1 MTSVR
6 SANPSFQATNLKPN
20 TNCIYTMHKSFLKS
34 LVLVVVTAFALT
46 LSPTAFAQITTAG
59 MSGTLRAAD
68 GKALSGVTVTAV
80 HTPTNAS
87 FTAVTSAAG
96 RFTFVGLP
104 VGGPFTLSAKTD
116 VGEATNNGVFTEL
129 GNEVEVSLYAK
140 SDTVQLEKLVVGGR
154 RGDLNAFAQGSGT
167 ILDRV
172 QLDAKPTT
180 ERSFADLVSATPQV
194 TLQALSSANDREEAH
209 IVALGQN
216 NRFNS
221 FMIDGARIND
231 VFGLNGTGLAA
242 FFNPISPDTLDQ
254 MSVQVSPYSANFS
267 FFTGAAINAVT
278 KSGSNTFHGSAY
290 YYFKGDQL
298 YNIQLQG
305 NNPKEQSITGVKILP
320 KLERITY
327 GGTFSG
333 PLWKDHIFF
342 FLNYEKYSSVSN
354 GRTLTFTPDAGVEDQ
369 ILARLKQYSST
380 VNWGDKVTAATTNA
394 QSEKKMLAK
403 VDWNISDKHR
413 LTVRYSKTD
422 GLVPQFGNLGGG
434 VTINGV
440 ASSAIG
446 AAPTGHFY
454 NQTRV
459 GKSYSAQFNSD
470 WTSDF
475 KTELRF
481 TRNTDDQLTPTASTA
496 PLIVINGLTG
506 TDLRTNVPGTGAYVA
521 GTEQFRHGNVINV
534 VNRQASAKADYFW
547 NNFVFTGGV
556 EREWSDFVN
565 LFRSGSYGLVAFRN
579 LADFL
584 ADTNG
589 VISRNYYDPA
599 VRPVA
604 DISDFAI
611 NSIYGQAKWNYS
623 NRLNATFGLRV
634 DKTDTSISPALNQ
647 TFLTTTGFR
656 NDGTPGGVTAIAPRF
671 GFNYSLDDKRI
682 TQIHGGAG
690 YFMGRSPWVFFSN
703 SFGNTG
709 VGTFSRAST
718 DVTNPLTNSLTSYFT
733 SEFNAANPIG
743 TGTDNPTLRREV
755 DFNDNHVKMPAVW
768 RANLNLDHKLP
779 FLDSMVTVEYD
790 YTRVAEGLI
799 TTNENLKP
807 LAGAL
812 ALDGRA
818 RFSGTPGTQA
828 NALYPAYTNM
838 YRVSNTNVGQSNY
851 VTLEWSRPMKNN
863 WSFRLAYSRGHS
875 TEAQSNS
882 QTTAGG
888 QFLRNIVFNQNT
900 VELSTADYEIKDRL
914 QFNLS
919 RQFEFI
925 KKAKTT
931 VALYYEGRS
940 GNPESWVFGGDLNG
954 DGQSFNDTVVIPT
967 GPSDPKFDFS
977 GMTQPQQDAFFKL
990 ISDSG
995 LAKYAGQKF
1004 VPKNSF
1010 YEPWVNRL
1018 DLNFRQDIPIHGSAK
1033 LQFGL
1038 DFVNFGA
1045 FLSKSTFGYTEVA
1058 PNQSN
1063 DAFRTLTLT
1072 SGTSYN
1078 NATGQIKPLFSGT
1091 VTATNPNGVFLFVPN
1106 QIDNLQSR
1114 WRIQLVAKLMF

>member
-1 MTSVR
+1 
-6 SANPSFQATNLKPN
+6 
-20 TNCIYTMHKSFLKS
+20 MHRSFLKS
-34 LVLVVVTAFALT
+34 LVLAVVTALALT

-59 MSGTLRAAD
+59 ISGTLRTTE
-68 GKALSGVTVTAV
+68 GKSLAGVTVTAL
-80 HTPTNAS
+80 HRPTNAS
-87 FTAVTSAAG
+87 FTAVTSPAG
-96 RFTFVGLP
+96 RFTFIGLP
-104 VGGPFTLSAKTD
+104 VGGPFTVSAHTD
-116 VGEATNNGVFTEL
+116 AGDAVDTDVFTEL
-129 GNEVEVSLYAK
+129 GNEVEIALSPK
-140 SDTVQLEKLVVGGR
+140 SETVQLEKFVVGGTR
-154 RGDLNAFAQGSGT
+154 NDLDSYAQGSGT

-172 QLDAKPTT
+172 QLDAKPSS

-221 FMIDGARIND
+221 VMIDGARIND
-231 VFGLNGTGLAA
+231 VFGLNGSGLAA

-254 MSVQVSPYSANFS
+254 MSVQVSPYPANFS
-267 FFTGAAINAVT
+267 FFTGAAINVVT
-278 KSGSNTFHGSAY
+278 KSGSNDFHGSAY
-290 YYFKGDQL
+290 YYFRGDQL
-298 YNIQLQG
+298 YGFQLQG
-305 NNPKEQSITGVKILP
+305 DNPKEQAATGVKILP
-320 KLERITY
+320 KLQRSTW

-333 PLWKDHIFF
+333 PIWKDHIFF
-342 FLNYEKYSSVSN
+342 FLNYENYVSISN
-354 GRTLTFTPDAGVEDQ
+354 GRTLTFAPATGVEDQ

-380 VNWGDKVTAATTNA
+380 IAWGNPVTAATSNRQT
-394 QSEKKMLAK
+394 EKKMLAK
-403 VDWNISDKHR
+403 VDWKISDKHR
-413 LTVRYSKTD
+413 LTARYSKTD
-422 GLVPQFGNLGGG
+422 GLVPQFGNLGSG

-440 ASSAIG
+440 SSGAVGAS
-446 AAPTGHFY
+446 PTGHFY
-454 NQTRV
+454 DQTRV
-459 GKSYSAQFNSD
+459 GKSYSGQFNSD

-481 TRNTDDQLTPTASTA
+481 TRNTDDQLTPTYSTA
-496 PLIVINGLTG
+496 PLIVINGVTG
-506 TDLRTNVPGTGAYVA
+506 TDLRTNTPITTGAYVA
-521 GTEQFRHGNVINV
+521 GTEQFRHGNIINV

-547 NNFVFTGGV
+547 NDFVFTGGV

-565 LFRSGSYGLVAFRN
+565 LFRSGSYGLVAFPT
-579 LADFL
+579 LAGFL
-584 ADTNG
+584 ADTGG

-599 VRPVA
+599 VRPVS

-623 NRLNATFGLRV
+623 NRLNVTLGLRL
-634 DKTDTSISPALNQ
+634 DQTDTSIHPALNQ
-647 TFLTTTGFR
+647 AFLTATGFR
-656 NDGTPGGVTAIAPRF
+656 NDGTPGGVSALAPRF
-671 GFNYSLDDKRI
+671 GFNYSLDDKRL
-682 TQIHGGAG
+682 TQIHGGFG

-709 VGTFSRAST
+709 VGTFSRSST
-718 DVTNPLTNSLTSYFT
+718 DPVNALTNSLGTYLTTQFDGS
-733 SEFNAANPIG
+733 NPIG
-743 TGTDNPTLRREV
+743 SGTDNPSLRREV
-755 DFNDNHVKMPAVW
+755 DFNDNNVKMPAVW
-768 RANLNLDHKLP
+768 RGNLNIDHKLP
-779 FLDSMVTVEYD
+779 FLNSTVTVEYD
-790 YTRVAEGLI
+790 YTKVAEGLI

-807 LAGAL
+807 LAGGL

-818 RFSGTPGTQA
+818 RFSGTPGTLA

-838 YRVSNTNVGQSNY
+838 YRVSNTKVGQSNY
-851 VTLEWSRPMKNN
+851 VTLEWSRPMKDN
-863 WSFRLAYSRGHS
+863 WSFRLAYTHGHS

-900 VELSTADYEIKDRL
+900 VELSTADYEIKDRF

-931 VALYYEGRS
+931 VSLYYEGRS

-954 DGQSFNDTVVIPT
+954 DGQTFNDTVVIPT
-967 GPSDPKFDFS
+967 GPTDPKFDFT
-977 GMTQPQQDAFFKL
+977 GMTAAQQTAFFAL
-990 ISDSG
+990 INSSG
-995 LAKYAGQKF
+995 LSKYAGQKF

-1018 DLNFRQDIPIHGSAK
+1018 DLNFKQDIPIHGSAK
-1033 LQFGL
+1033 LQVGL

-1045 FLSKSTFGYTEVA
+1045 FLSKSLFGYTEVA
-1058 PNQSN
+1058 PNQTN

-1078 NATGQIKPLFSGT
+1078 AAGQIKPLFSGT
-1091 VTATNPNGVFLFVPN
+1091 VTATNPNGLFVSVPN

-1114 WRIQLVAKLMF
+1114 WRIQLSAKLIF

>member
-1 MTSVR
+1 
-6 SANPSFQATNLKPN
+6 
-20 TNCIYTMHKSFLKS
+20 MHKSFLKP
-34 LVLVVVTAFALT
+34 LVLAVVTALALT
-46 LSPTAFAQITTAG
+46 LSPSALAQITTSG
-59 MSGTLRAAD
+59 MSGTLHATD
-68 GKALSGVTVTAV
+68 GKALAGATVTAV

-96 RFTFVGLP
+96 RFNFIGLP
-104 VGGPFTLSAKTD
+104 VGGPYTVSAKAD
-116 VGEATNNGVFTEL
+116 AGEATENNVFTEL
-129 GNEVEVSLYAK
+129 GKDVEVSLTAK
-140 SDTVQLEKLVVGGR
+140 SETVQLEKLVVGASR
-154 RGDLNAFAQGSGT
+154 ADLDASALGSGT
-167 ILDRV
+167 TLDRV
-172 QLDAKPTT
+172 QLDAKPST

-231 VFGLNGTGLAA
+231 VFGLNGTGLAG
-242 FFNPISPDTLDQ
+242 FFNPISPDTLEQ
-254 MSVQVSPYSANFS
+254 IAVQVSPYAANYS

-290 YYFKGDQL
+290 YYFKGDHLFGQ
-298 YNIQLQG
+298 QLQG
-305 NNPKEQSITGVKILP
+305 ANPKELAATGVKIVP
-320 KLERITY
+320 RLERITW

-333 PLWKDHIFF
+333 PIWKDHVFF
-342 FLNYEKYSSVSN
+342 FLNYENYVSTSN
-354 GRTLTFTPDAGVEDQ
+354 GRTLTFTPDAGVESQ
-369 ILARLKQYSST
+369 ILARLKQYSGT
-380 VNWGDKVTAATTNA
+380 VNWGDPVTSATTNR
-394 QSEKKMLAK
+394 QTEKKILAK
-403 VDWNISDKHR
+403 IDWNISDKHR
-413 LTVRYSKTD
+413 LNVRYSKTD

-440 ASSAIG
+440 SSPSIG

-454 NQTRV
+454 DQTRV
-459 GKSYSAQFNSD
+459 GKSYSGQFNSD

-475 KTELRF
+475 KTEFRY

-547 NNFVFTGGV
+547 NNFVFTGGL

-589 VISRNYYDPA
+589 VISRNYYDPN
-599 VRPVA
+599 VRPVS

-634 DKTDTSISPALNQ
+634 DQTDTSIRPALNQ
-647 TFLTTTGFR
+647 AFLTATGFR
-656 NDGTPGGVTAIAPRF
+656 NDGTPGGVTSVAPRF

-682 TQIHGGAG
+682 TQLHGGFG
-690 YFMGRSPWVFFSN
+690 YFVGRSPWVFFSN

-718 DVTNPLTNSLTSYFT
+718 DTLNPLTSSLASYFAN
-733 SEFNAANPIG
+733 EFKDASPIG

-755 DFNDNHVKMPAVW
+755 DFNDDKVKMPAIW
-768 RANLNLDHKLP
+768 RANLNLDHKLA
-779 FLDSMVTVEYD
+779 FLDSTVTIEYD
-790 YTRVAEGLI
+790 YTKVAQGLV
-799 TTNENLKP
+799 TRNENLKP

-828 NALYPAYTNM
+828 NALYPSYTNM
-838 YRVSNTNVGQSNY
+838 YHVTNTNVGQSNY
-851 VTLEWSRPMKNN
+851 VTLELRRPMKNN
-863 WSFRLAYSRGHS
+863 WSYRLAYSRGHS
-875 TEAQSNS
+875 TEAQSNG

-888 QFLRNIVFNQNT
+888 QFNRNVVFNQNT
-900 VELSTADYEIKDRL
+900 VELGTADYEIRDRI

-919 RQFEFI
+919 RQFEFV
-925 KKAKTT
+925 KKFKTT
-931 VALYYEGRS
+931 VSLYYEGRT
-940 GNPESWVFGGDLNG
+940 GNPVSWVWGGDLNG
-954 DGQSFNDTVVIPT
+954 DGVSFNDTVVIPT
-967 GPSDPKFDFS
+967 GSSDPKFDFS
-977 GMTQPQQDAFFKL
+977 GMTTAQQTAFFAFL
-990 ISDSG
+990 DSTG
-995 LAKYAGQKF
+995 LSKYAGKNY

-1018 DLNFRQDIPIHGSAK
+1018 DLNFKQNIPIHGPAK
-1033 LQFGL
+1033 LELGL

-1058 PNQSN
+1058 PNQNN

-1091 VTATNPNGVFLFVPN
+1091 VTATNPNGVFISAPV
-1106 QIDNLQSR
+1106 QVDNLQSR
-1114 WRIQLVAKLMF
+1114 WRIQLSAKLIF